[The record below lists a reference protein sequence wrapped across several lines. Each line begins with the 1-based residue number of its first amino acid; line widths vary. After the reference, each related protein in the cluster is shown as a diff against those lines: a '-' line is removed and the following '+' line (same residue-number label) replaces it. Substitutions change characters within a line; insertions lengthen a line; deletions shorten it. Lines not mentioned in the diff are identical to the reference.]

1 MISAGGQSPALGVIP
16 PTVAGHARDLPNIR
30 TLLESS
36 LAQLLAQVDIQSVE
50 GFLTKALARQ
60 TAQPVQQVAFPPV
73 P

>member
-1 MISAGGQSPALGVIP
+1 
-16 PTVAGHARDLPNIR
+16 VAGHARDLPNIR